1 MAVPNTTTFDLQDV
15 VDEVNPSSN
24 DLVACFAAANDDYF
38 NPLYEGNKDNL
49 LNFRDYGSHNA
60 ASDYTITASPNSY
73 NFSYGLGTTNIYV
86 ITLPTAGR
94 WQIKSIFGDFITA
107 YKSDYNKL
115 AVTVSVNTNERGRF
129 GNITLEH
136 LDDSAI
142 TTAVV
147 ITQEGGI
154 VL

>member
-15 VDEVNPSSN
+15 VDEVNPTTD
-24 DLVACFAAANDDYF
+24 DLVACFAAANDNYF
-38 NPLYEGNKDNL
+38 NPTYEGSKNSL

-60 ASDYTITASPNSY
+60 GSDYSISASPNS
-73 NFSYGLGTTNIYV
+73 FSVTCRKTTKSSTV
-86 ITLPTAGR
+86 TTLPTAGR
-94 WQIKSIFGDFITA
+94 WQIKSIFGNFITA

-115 AVTVSVNTNERGRF
+115 TVTVSVNTNERERF

-147 ITQEGGI
+147 ITQGGCI
-154 VL
+154 LL